1 MSDGDSWDD
10 VAAGWDDDRAAV
22 AYSAAAHDSLVVALI
37 ARGHRVEAARVLD
50 FGCGTGLLTERLVAD
65 GAASIDA
72 VDTSEAMLAVLDAK
86 IAARGWGNVETA
98 DRLPSAGTAYDLVVA
113 SSVCSFLD
121 DYPGTV
127 AQLASLL
134 AAGGTFVQWDW
145 ELDPD
150 DRGSDD
156 GDAHGLSRVQM
167 SEALEAAGLVDI
179 HVDTAFRVAIDG
191 AEMTPLIGI
200 GSKPA

>member
-1 MSDGDSWDD
+1 VSDGEIGDGDSWDD
-10 VAAGWDDDRAAV
+10 AAHGWDDDPAV
-22 AYSAAAHDSLVVALI
+22 IAYAAAAHRSLVAVLD
-37 ARGHRVEAARVLD
+37 ARGHGIEAARVLD
-50 FGCGTGLLTERLVAD
+50 FGCGTGLLTERLVTD
-65 GAASIDA
+65 GAASVAA

-86 IAARGWGNVETA
+86 VAAHGWGNVDTA
-98 DRLPSAGTAYDLVVA
+98 DGISSSGTHYDLVVA

-127 AQLASLL
+127 ADLASLL

-150 DRGSDD
+150 DAD
-156 GDAHGLSRVQM
+156 GHGLSRTQIRD
-167 SEALEAAGLVDI
+167 ALEAAGLVDI

-191 AEMTPLIGI
+191 AEMTPIVGI
-200 GSKPA
+200 GSKPV